1 MTCQKTDLIDLVIA
15 SLDLVNGV
23 KECELIVVCD
33 KMRIIEADKKMN
45 WKSGKVNELSQS
57 KYEEYIQNL
66 LAKYVKDDTGR
77 TTVSKSENNVNN
89 HISTQYVN
97 VANELNHPAKEQGAL
112 NRSKSG
118 KIRHITV

>member
-1 MTCQKTDLIDLVIA
+1 MIDLVIA

-33 KMRIIEADKKMN
+33 KMRIIEPDKKTN

-66 LAKYVKDDTGR
+66 IAKYVKDDTGR
-77 TTVSKSENNVNN
+77 TAVSKSENNVNN
-89 HISTQYVN
+89 HISTQHDN
-97 VANELNHPAKEQGAL
+97 DSNELNQSAKEQSAL
-112 NRSKSG
+112 NRSTSG
-118 KIRHITV
+118 KI

>member
-1 MTCQKTDLIDLVIA
+1 MIDLVIA

-97 VANELNHPAKEQGAL
+97 VANELNHPAKEQSAL